1 MATNKISLTLAATI
15 GLTLVGCTMVPG
27 SHIPSEPTEGQYVN
41 ENTGNVGEEFSEAD
55 LNKLV
60 RRYAI
65 TPMLIAE
72 MSQPRLVIE
81 PNESMQAE
89 LTNYD
94 YKIGKGDVLNITV
107 WNHPELTIPAG
118 SNRSAEEAGNWVH
131 NDGTIFYPY
140 IGRVEVAGK
149 TIPEIRKIISSR
161 LSKYIEN
168 PQVDVTVAAFRS
180 QRVYITGEVGQPG
193 TLPVTNVPL
202 TLLEAVN
209 RVGGLSAT
217 ADWNGVTV
225 TRDGTD
231 MVFSL
236 RDLYRYGDISQNI
249 VLRPNDVVHIERSD
263 DSKVFV
269 LGEVVRPQSFV
280 MGRKGLTLAEA
291 LTEAGGFDES
301 SANASGIFVLRQ
313 AEPDSGLIADVY
325 QLNAHNAVALVMAE
339 QFQLQE
345 RDIIYVTAAPVA
357 RWNRVLSQLL
367 PTVTGIYS
375 VGRANTELT
384 R

>member
-1 MATNKISLTLAATI
+1 MATTKISLLLFTSL
-15 GLTLVGCTMVPG
+15 GLTLAGCTMVPG
-27 SHIPSEPTEGQYVN
+27 SHIPSEPVKGVFAN
-41 ENTGNVGEEFSEAD
+41 ESAGDVRDQFNEAELD
-55 LNKLV
+55 KLI

-72 MSQPRLVIE
+72 MNHEKSVVE
-81 PNESMQAE
+81 PNAALQTE
-89 LTNYD
+89 LDSYD

-140 IGRVEVAGK
+140 IGRVDVAGK
-149 TIPEIRKIISSR
+149 TIPEIRKIISER
-161 LSKYIEN
+161 LAKYIEN

-180 QRVYITGEVGQPG
+180 QRVYVTGEVGSPG

-209 RVGGLSAT
+209 RVGGLTPA

-225 TRDGTD
+225 TRDGRD

-236 RDLYRYGDISQNI
+236 RDLYRYGDTSQNI
-249 VLRPNDVVHIERSD
+249 VLRPNDVLHIERND

-280 MGRKGLTLAEA
+280 MGRKGISLAEA
-291 LTEAGGFDES
+291 LTEAGGFDEA

-313 AEPDSGLIADVY
+313 AAPDSGLIADVY

-345 RDIIYVTAAPVA
+345 RDIVYVTAAPVA

-367 PTVTGIYS
+367 PTVSGIYS